1 LVAKARLN
9 ILVLKSY
16 NKLQVCWL
24 KTKCSFKKCKNHG
37 ILAKNMAKRGILAK
51 SWHLMKIM
59 VSVISELP

>member
-1 LVAKARLN
+1 
-9 ILVLKSY
+9 VLKSY